1 MTKVMNV
8 IFGIGIAIILFS
20 LTLLGFHAF
29 YAAPDYDDF
38 CDREQEIVR
47 LEQNLTEE
55 EILEQEECWDEF
67 EAAHDNW
74 SRNIFIIAIIT
85 GIVVVSASLAI
96 LSMISISAGIAMAGI
111 ATIIYG
117 FIAGF
122 NGTSDILRFILGII
136 IAAIIITYAVII
148 HKKAK

>member
-29 YAAPDYDDF
+29 YPAPDYDDF

-47 LEQNLTEE
+47 LEQNLTAE
-55 EILEQEECWDEF
+55 EIAEQEACRDEL
-67 EAAHDNW
+67 EDARDNW

-85 GIVVVSASLAI
+85 GIVVVSASLAL
-96 LSMISISAGIAMAGI
+96 LSMISISAGTAMAGI
-111 ATIIYG
+111 GTIIYG
-117 FIAGF
+117 FIVGF
-122 NGTSDILRFILGII
+122 DGTSDVLRFIIGVVVT
-136 IAAIIITYAVII
+136 AIIITYAVIV